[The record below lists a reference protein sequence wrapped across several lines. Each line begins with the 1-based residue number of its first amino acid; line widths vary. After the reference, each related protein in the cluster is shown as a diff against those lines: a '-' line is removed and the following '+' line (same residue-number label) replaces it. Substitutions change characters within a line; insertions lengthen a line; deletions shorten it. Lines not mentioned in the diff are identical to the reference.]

1 MVCPASFKRYSRAPK
16 RTIASLSRLAD
27 GSSMTMTLGSMV
39 QTEAMAI
46 SCFSPAGKRED
57 SPVQQALKVH
67 LATHSLHPLLHHR
80 LLHGNILHAKN
91 DLICGICG
99 KKLAAGGPGNTLPT
113 IVPSW

>member
-27 GSSMTMTLGSMV
+27 GSSMTMALGSMA

-46 SCFSPAGKRED
+46 SCFSPLESGKIRR
-57 SPVQQALKVH
+57 S
-67 LATHSLHPLLHHR
+67 SRRSMFIWLHTASTRFCITDCSMGIFSMPST
-80 LLHGNILHAKN
+80 ISSVVFVVKN
-91 DLICGICG
+91 WLRGSW
-99 KKLAAGGPGNTLPT
+99 NTLPT